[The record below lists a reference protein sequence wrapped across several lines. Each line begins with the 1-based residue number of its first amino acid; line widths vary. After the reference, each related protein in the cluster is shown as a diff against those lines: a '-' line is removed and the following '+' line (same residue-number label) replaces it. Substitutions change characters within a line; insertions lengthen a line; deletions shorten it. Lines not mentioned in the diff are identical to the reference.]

1 MAKNKILMEVGHD
14 DINKQPTPSRTL
26 LTNAKAMKGTEEIAA
41 KPNFYNIEYQRK
53 LNMRFGATKV

>member
-1 MAKNKILMEVGHD
+1 VGHD